1 MARRAPP
8 PPALAPKCCTGF
20 SACLGD
26 QAGAAALG
34 TPPLGE
40 LRLRVL
46 STASMSPPKPANSE
60 GPRLTVSF
68 PLLPAYQ
75 SPATRRRW

>member
-1 MARRAPP
+1 MARRLPP
-8 PPALAPKCCTGF
+8 PPPPLAPKCCAGF

-40 LRLRVL
+40 LRLSVL
-46 STASMSPPKPANSE
+46 STASMSPPNPAVQSDCWSASISGEEEEEE
-60 GPRLTVSF
+60 GEMDV
-68 PLLPAYQ
+68 
-75 SPATRRRW
+75 